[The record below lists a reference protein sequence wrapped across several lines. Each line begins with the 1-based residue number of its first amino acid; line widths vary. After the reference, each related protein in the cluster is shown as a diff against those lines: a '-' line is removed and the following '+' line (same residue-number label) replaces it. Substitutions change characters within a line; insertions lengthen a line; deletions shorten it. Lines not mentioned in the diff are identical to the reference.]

1 MLVSQDLKPHASE
14 TMPIVL
20 TIYIYIYIYIYICWQ
35 DGALQ
40 LEVGLETLKAYSEML
55 VIS

>member
-20 TIYIYIYIYIYICWQ
+20 TIYIYICWQ

-40 LEVGLETLKAYSEML
+40 LEVGLETLKAYSEMF